1 MKEFFLHENKVDCAE
16 DDRQIT
22 APFLDEKEKKQE
34 QSRHWNN
41 IIKKTFMSSNLTI
54 LLWLSSTATSLLRLK
69 DDVGMTSAVVS
80 QRKRDLVYK
89 E

>member
-22 APFLDEKEKKQE
+22 APFLEG
-34 QSRHWNN
+34 
-41 IIKKTFMSSNLTI
+41 KKTRTI
-54 LLWLSSTATSLLRLK
+54 TTL
-69 DDVGMTSAVVS
+69 
-80 QRKRDLVYK
+80 

>member
-22 APFLDEKEKKQE
+22 APFLDEKERKKQE

-41 IIKKTFMSSNLTI
+41 IIKEDFHVK
-54 LLWLSSTATSLLRLK
+54 
-69 DDVGMTSAVVS
+69 
-80 QRKRDLVYK
+80 
-89 E
+89 

>member
-22 APFLDEKEKKQE
+22 APFLEEKKQE

-69 DDVGMTSAVVS
+69 DDVGMTSAAVS
-80 QRKRDLVYK
+80 QRKRGLVYK

>member
-22 APFLDEKEKKQE
+22 AHFLDEKEKKQE

-41 IIKKTFMSSNLTI
+41 IIKEDFHVK
-54 LLWLSSTATSLLRLK
+54 
-69 DDVGMTSAVVS
+69 
-80 QRKRDLVYK
+80 
-89 E
+89 